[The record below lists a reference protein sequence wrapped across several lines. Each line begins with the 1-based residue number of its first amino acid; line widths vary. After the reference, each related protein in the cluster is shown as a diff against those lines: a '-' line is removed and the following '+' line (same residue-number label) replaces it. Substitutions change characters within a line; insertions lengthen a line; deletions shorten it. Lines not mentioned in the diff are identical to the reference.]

1 MYHEIETPK
10 IFFIFHETGLILQNS
25 TCPFRKLKRT
35 DSEKV
40 SYTSSNKPENQL
52 RKSTQSSLLSF
63 SVFTTAK
70 HRKLWVQVLLN
81 LKWKTSS
88 DL

>member
-40 SYTSSNKPENQL
+40 SYTSSNKICGGNLQ
-52 RKSTQSSLLSF
+52 
-63 SVFTTAK
+63 
-70 HRKLWVQVLLN
+70 N
-81 LKWKTSS
+81 LKIN
-88 DL
+88 

>member
-35 DSEKV
+35 DSENV
-40 SYTSSNKPENQL
+40 SYTSSNKICGVNLQ
-52 RKSTQSSLLSF
+52 
-63 SVFTTAK
+63 
-70 HRKLWVQVLLN
+70 N
-81 LKWKTSS
+81 LKIN
-88 DL
+88 